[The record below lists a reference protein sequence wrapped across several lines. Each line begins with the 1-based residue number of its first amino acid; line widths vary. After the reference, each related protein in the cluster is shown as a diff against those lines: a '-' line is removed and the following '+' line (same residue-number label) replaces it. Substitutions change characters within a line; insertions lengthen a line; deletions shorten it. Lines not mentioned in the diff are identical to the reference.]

1 MSFVKRSRIVSVRV
15 SQDEYRTLDQIS
27 RRHGANSVSEFLRQR
42 IINSEPFVSGA
53 KGKSR
58 EVAAQIDELK
68 RKVEELS
75 QIVNKSVATQSCEGT
90 ISNEND
96 PQIGT
101 LAPRTGNSP
110 LGVPPDSALPR
121 GAS

>member
-15 SQDEYRTLDQIS
+15 SQDEYQTLDQIS

-53 KGKSR
+53 KGESR
-58 EVAAQIDELK
+58 EVAVQIDELK

-75 QIVNKSVATQSCEGT
+75 QIVNQSVATQSCERA
-90 ISNEND
+90 ISNEDD
-96 PQIGT
+96 PRIGT

-110 LGVPPDSALPR
+110 
-121 GAS
+121 